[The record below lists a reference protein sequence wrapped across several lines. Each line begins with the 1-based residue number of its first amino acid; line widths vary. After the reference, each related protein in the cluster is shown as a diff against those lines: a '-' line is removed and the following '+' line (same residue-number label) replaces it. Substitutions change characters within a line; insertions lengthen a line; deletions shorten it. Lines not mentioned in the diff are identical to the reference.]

1 MREGISNSAFSSEHQ
16 MRIELSSSP
25 PEAEAE
31 AEAGAL
37 IPSASGDLLH
47 SAGSIYSTAAAA
59 AARDRLR
66 AAPTVALIGP
76 TSGLTAQRAAP

>member
-59 AARDRLR
+59 RDRLR

>member
-1 MREGISNSAFSSEHQ
+1 

-31 AEAGAL
+31 ARAL

-47 SAGSIYSTAAAA
+47 SAGSIYSTAAA